1 MYISNFPPSFK
12 YEDHQT
18 VFNHAVQEIIV
29 DVLRKN
35 KEKLVTVNE
44 IKVLPFSKE
53 SYIVY
58 TGEVSSDDVL
68 YDKRNNTL
76 NLPAFT
82 RALALSLRSGG
93 VFAFLNGINPL
104 ELAND
109 LATHTGLSVSY
120 IMDTYKANILA
131 LEDDCKDESGA
142 LLTRLI
148 PKLYK
153 LAIDTQQ
160 IKSDSDEDER
170 LKGYCDCDFNIYTY
184 HDKFMISCSASAN
197 MYLVEFND
205 KGFVVYGHSNSYG
218 KEIEQEFDTEF
229 EWDTAEYE
237 PYYLKH
243 LSHDMIIMEVIDG
256 EVKVQNTL
264 VDMLRSI
271 VEFIADE
278 EKINN

>member
-18 VFNHAVQEIIV
+18 VFNHAVQGIIV
-29 DVLRKN
+29 DVLKKN
-35 KEKLVTVNE
+35 KDKLVDINE

-58 TGEVSSDDVL
+58 TSEVSSDDGL
-68 YDKRNNTL
+68 YDPRNNTL

-82 RALALSLRSGG
+82 RSVALSVRSGG
-93 VFAFLNGINPL
+93 VFAFLDGVNPL

-109 LATHTGLSVSY
+109 LAKHTGLSVSY
-120 IMDTYKANILA
+120 IMDTYKTNILA
-131 LEDDCKDESGA
+131 LEDECKDESGSIVA
-142 LLTRLI
+142 QLI

-153 LAIDTQQ
+153 LAVDTHQ
-160 IKSDSDEDER
+160 IKSDSDGNDR
-170 LKGYCDCDFNIYTY
+170 LKDYCDCDFRIYTY
-184 HDKFMISCSASAN
+184 HEKFMISCSASAN

-205 KGFVVYGHSNSYG
+205 HGFVVYGHSNSYG
-218 KEIEQEFDTEF
+218 KEIEQDIDENF

-271 VEFIADE
+271 VEFIAKE
-278 EKINN
+278 ENIDH